1 MLDTPLVTHP
11 LNQTYLAGIRFFD
24 LARIP
29 AGKIHLA
36 GIDPWRKT
44 HRYSIMTIAIFIW
57 RGSPLV
63 ENHLAGSPLVV
74 NDLAGDLAARTYVLP
89 VQHSED
95 GNLIWRG
102 T

>member
-11 LNQTYLAGIRFFD
+11 LNQNYLAGIRFFD

-44 HRYSIMTIAIFIW
+44 HRYSNMTIAIF
-57 RGSPLV
+57 
-63 ENHLAGSPLVV
+63 HLAGIPAGRESSG
-74 NDLAGDLAARTYVLP
+74 GDLSLEENTSIFQYDYVLP
-89 VQHSED
+89 VQYSED

-102 T
+102 G

>member
-44 HRYSIMTIAIFIW
+44 HRYSIMTIPIF
-57 RGSPLV
+57 
-63 ENHLAGSPLVV
+63 HLAGIP
-74 NDLAGDLAARTYVLP
+74 AGRKSSGGIPAG
-89 VQHSED
+89 SE
-95 GNLIWRG
+95 
-102 T
+102 